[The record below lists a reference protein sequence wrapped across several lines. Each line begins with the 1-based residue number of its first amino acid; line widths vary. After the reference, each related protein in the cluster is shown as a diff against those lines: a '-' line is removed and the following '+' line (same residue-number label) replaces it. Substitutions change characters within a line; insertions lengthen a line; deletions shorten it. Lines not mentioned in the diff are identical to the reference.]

1 MSATFLSALEDF
13 RRARRRAALEVILS
27 RLTGKST
34 DLLPYEQVSQMLKV
48 TESEPRGLQEI
59 PLDAIVGSVGR
70 YTDFTRSFL
79 PRRDVSQERW
89 ARVEMAASDPRGLP
103 PIDVYQIGQVYF
115 VADGN
120 HRVSVARRLGA
131 KSILAHVTEVHTKVT
146 LTPDVSPDDLILK
159 AEYADFLERTRLD
172 QVRPQADLG
181 VTVPGQYPQLL
192 KHIRAYHDVFRL
204 YLRRQVPCE
213 EAVARWYDQV
223 YLPVVNIIRER
234 GVLRDLPGRT
244 ETDLYLWV
252 LEHRDALQEELGW
265 PVRPEAAANDLV
277 EHFSP
282 RPRRLAR
289 RLGNKL
295 LSAVRPDKLADGPAP
310 GQWRQEQLATG
321 REDHLFADILVPV
334 SGAEMGWQALAQ
346 AQQIARR
353 EAGRLLGLHVVAKE
367 EEKSGSGALAV
378 QAEFSRRCA
387 EAGLAGKLFI
397 EAGGIAHMICER
409 ARWADLVVVNLA
421 HPPEPQP
428 VARLRS
434 GFRTLIRRC
443 PRPVMAV
450 SQTHSRLESVLLAY
464 DGSAKAEEALFVA
477 AYLASRWGI
486 SLAVLTII
494 EARRI
499 TARTLVHAQ
508 RYLENHSVQATYLKN
523 SGPVAEAILRT
534 AEEGESDLIIMGGY
548 GWRPELEVVLGSAVD
563 QVLRESQLPVL
574 ICR

>member
-1 MSATFLSALEDF
+1 MEEIMA
-13 RRARRRAALEVILS
+13 
-27 RLTGKST
+27 RLTGKT
-34 DLLPYEQVSQMLKV
+34 ADLLPYDQVSQMLKV

-79 PRRDVSQERW
+79 PRSDVSQERW

-120 HRVSVARRLGA
+120 HRVSVARQRGA
-131 KSILAHVTEVHTKVT
+131 KTILAHVTEVYTQVP
-146 LTPDVSPDDLILK
+146 LTPNVSPDDLILT
-159 AEYADFLERTRLD
+159 AEYADFMERTHLD
-172 QVRPQADLG
+172 QMRPEADLG
-181 VTVPGQYPQLL
+181 VTVPGQYPKLL
-192 KHIRAYHDVFRL
+192 EHIRAYQDVFHL
-204 YLRRQVPCE
+204 YLRQVPYE
-213 EAVARWYDQV
+213 QAVARWYDQV

-265 PVRPEAAANDLV
+265 PIRPEAAAKDLV

-282 RPRRLAR
+282 RPRRLVR
-289 RLGNKL
+289 RVGSKILN
-295 LSAVRPDKLADGPAP
+295 AVRPGELADGPAP
-310 GQWRQEQLATG
+310 GQWRKEQMATG

-334 SGAEMGWQALAQ
+334 SGAELGWQALAQ

-367 EEKSGSGALAV
+367 EQKSSPEAVAV
-378 QAEFSRRCA
+378 QAEFGRRCA
-387 EAGLAGKLFI
+387 EAGFPGKLFI

-421 HPPEPQP
+421 HPPQPQP
-428 VARLRS
+428 AARLRS

-450 SQTHSRLESVLLAY
+450 SQTRSRLESALLAY

-477 AYLASRWGI
+477 AYLASRWSI
-486 SLAVLTII
+486 SLAVLTVI
-494 EARRI
+494 EAGRI
-499 TARTLVHAQ
+499 TTRMLAHAQ
-508 RYLENHSVQATYLKN
+508 RYLENHGVQATYLKN
-523 SGPVAEAILRT
+523 SGPVAEVILKT
-534 AEEGESDLIIMGGY
+534 AEECTSDLIVMGGY

-563 QVLRESQLPVL
+563 QVLRESLTPVL
-574 ICR
+574 VCR

>member
-1 MSATFLSALEDF
+1 MSANFLSALEDF

-48 TESEPRGLQEI
+48 TESEPRGLREI

-79 PRRDVSQERW
+79 PRTDATQERW
-89 ARVEMAASDPRGLP
+89 ARIEIASGDPRGLP

-120 HRVSVARRLGA
+120 HRVSVARQRGA
-131 KSILAHVTEVHTKVT
+131 KTILAHVTEVYTKVPF
-146 LTPDVSPDDLILK
+146 TPDASPDDLILK
-159 AEYADFLERTRLD
+159 AEYADFLERTHLD
-172 QVRPQADLG
+172 QVRPEANLG
-181 VTVPGQYPQLL
+181 VTVPGQYPKLL
-192 KHIRAYHDVFRL
+192 DHIRAYHDLFHL
-204 YLRRQVPCE
+204 YLRQPISYE

-223 YLPVVNIIRER
+223 YSPVVNIIRER

-282 RPRRLAR
+282 RPRRLVR
-289 RLGNKL
+289 RVGKKILA
-295 LSAVRPDKLADGPAP
+295 AVRPDEMADGPTP
-310 GQWRQEQLATG
+310 GRWRQEQLATG
-321 REDHLFADILVPV
+321 RKDHLFTDILVPV
-334 SGAEMGWQALAQ
+334 SGAEIGWQALAQ

-353 EAGRLLGLHVVAKE
+353 EAGRLLGLHVVADE
-367 EEKSGSGALAV
+367 EQKSSEHALAV

-387 EAGLAGKLFI
+387 EAGLPGRLFI
-397 EAGGIAHMICER
+397 EAGGIAHTICER
-409 ARWADLVVVNLA
+409 ARWADVVVVNLA

-450 SQTHSRLESVLLAY
+450 AQVPSHLEHVLLAF
-464 DGSAKAEEALFVA
+464 DGSSKAQEALFVA
-477 AYLASRWGI
+477 AYLASRWSIALG
-486 SLAVLTII
+486 VLTVI
-494 EARRI
+494 EVGYA
-499 TARTLVHAQ
+499 TAKTLAQAQ
-508 RYLENHSVQATYLKN
+508 RYLEGQGVQATGIKAR
-523 SGPVAEAILRT
+523 GPVGQAIMQT
-534 AEEGESDLIIMGGY
+534 AHEHHSDLIIMGGY
-548 GWRPELEVVLGSAVD
+548 GLRPELEFVLGSSVD
-563 QVLRESQLPVL
+563 QVLRESIQPVL